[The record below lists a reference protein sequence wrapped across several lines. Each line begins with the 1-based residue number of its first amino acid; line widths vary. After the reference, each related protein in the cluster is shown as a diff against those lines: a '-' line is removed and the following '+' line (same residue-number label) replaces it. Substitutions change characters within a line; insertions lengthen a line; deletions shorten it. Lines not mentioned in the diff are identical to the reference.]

1 MVGSTGLE
9 PVASAMSTPKNSLNG
24 LTTFNLKKLYQS
36 YLQDRI
42 NTKGL
47 TAASIV
53 TIECHFKMLL
63 KACPDRFPTS
73 DDMIAFLG
81 TKTPGIRRR
90 IFETFMAFARW
101 LKKRSIMPEPWS
113 DIEKP
118 RVPKSL
124 PPAPSLEQVQFLFSY
139 IDSHF
144 EPKTA
149 LRNKTI
155 IAVLIESGLRLTELA
170 SVTYS
175 NIDWQEH
182 TIKVWGKGQK
192 EGKAPFGDASETLL
206 KQWLSEHKSISGDNI
221 WDLSRNGIQTM
232 LKRLKDATGIPC
244 NAHSFRRAFASIL
257 RRSGVDTMTIKDLG
271 RWESLEMVQR
281 YTRSVTFQDSM
292 RFYKSP
298 LGKA

>member
-1 MVGSTGLE
+1 MVGGTGFEL
-9 PVASAMSTPKNSLNG
+9 VTSAMSTPTHRFKG
-24 LTTFNLKKLYQS
+24 LTNVNLQKLYQA

-47 TAASIV
+47 TAASIA

-63 KACPDRFPTS
+63 KACPDKFPTS

-90 IFETFMAFARW
+90 AFETFRAFARW
-101 LKKRSIMPEPWS
+101 LKKKGIMPEPWA

-124 PPAPSLEQVQFLFSY
+124 PPAPSLEQVKSLFSY

-144 EPKTA
+144 EPNIA
-149 LRNKTI
+149 LRNKAI
-155 IAVLIESGLRLTELA
+155 IAVLIESGLRLTEIA
-170 SVTYS
+170 SVTS
-175 NIDWQEH
+175 PNIDWQEH
-182 TIKVWGKGQK
+182 TIRVWGKGQK
-192 EGKAPFGDASETLL
+192 EGKAPFGDVSEALL
-206 KQWLSEHKSISGDNI
+206 KQWLSENKPISGDNI
-221 WDLSRNGIQTM
+221 WGLSRNGIQIM
-232 LKRLKDATGIPC
+232 LKRLKIATGIPS

-281 YTRSVTFQDSM
+281 YTRSVTFQDSLK
-292 RFYKSP
+292 FYKAP
-298 LGKA
+298 LGH

>member
-1 MVGSTGLE
+1 MEIGGFE
-9 PVASAMSTPKNSLNG
+9 PPTSAMRTPRNSLKG
-24 LTTFNLKKLYQS
+24 LTDFNLKKLYQS

-47 TAASIV
+47 TTASIV

-63 KACPDRFPTS
+63 KACPDRFPNS

-81 TKTPGIRRR
+81 TKTPGMRRR

-101 LKKRSIMPEPWS
+101 IKKRGIMTEPWT

-144 EPKTA
+144 EPKSA

-170 SVTYS
+170 SVTYP

-192 EGKAPFGDASETLL
+192 EGKAPFGSVSEALL
-206 KQWLSEHKSISGDNI
+206 KQWLSEHKQISGYNI
-221 WDLSRNGIQTM
+221 WGLNRNGVQTM

-271 RWESLEMVQR
+271 RWESLEMV
-281 YTRSVTFQDSM
+281 
-292 RFYKSP
+292 
-298 LGKA
+298 